1 MTLSNELYYAILA
14 MDAYNRGPDDDN
26 KGLIVIDNT
35 AVGNATIEAVN
46 GPQNDPDFTRAFAAG
61 FFASAYD
68 LNGQTIISF
77 RGTDFDPNKI
87 AAAREAG
94 EAIDP
99 AAINR

>member
-1 MTLSNELYYAILA
+1 MSVSPELMNALLA
-14 MDAYNRGPDDDN
+14 MDVYNRGPDVN
-26 KGLIVIDNT
+26 LRGLSIDGAVI
-35 AVGNATIEAVN
+35 GNAILA
-46 GPQNDPDFTRAFAAG
+46 PIDPSDRALAAG

-68 LNGQTIISF
+68 LNGQTVISF

-99 AAINR
+99 AAVNR